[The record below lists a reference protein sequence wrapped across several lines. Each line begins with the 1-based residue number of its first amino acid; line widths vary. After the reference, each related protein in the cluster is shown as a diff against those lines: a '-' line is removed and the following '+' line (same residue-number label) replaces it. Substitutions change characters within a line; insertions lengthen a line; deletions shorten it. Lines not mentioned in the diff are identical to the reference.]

1 MNKFI
6 VIATAVV
13 AAAGLCEPARAEMS
27 LDVSPIRVTVRM
39 EAGED
44 YTNALRVLNSG
55 KDPVRLRAYLE
66 DWDLDEVGTPIFRPA
81 GTLNRTASPWVDVAP
96 ADFLLEPGQTEFVRF
111 TIRVPKDVMEAGY
124 HGTIL
129 LETLPLN
136 RAESGQRQ
144 MFVQGRIAC
153 MMYVT
158 VGNPSK
164 TAAITELTTIRR
176 DGQNYLRVQ
185 VANTGDDFI
194 RLAGDMTVR
203 RGDETVNEG
212 TALPDVPVLPG
223 SRRWLELELS
233 PELMAADL
241 LARINID
248 IADVGVLIGEC
259 PLDPSKVQLAQ

>member
-6 VIATAVV
+6 LMSTVIIAAT
-13 AAAGLCEPARAEMS
+13 GLSNSARGEMS

-39 EAGED
+39 EAGEE

-66 DWDLDEVGTPIFRPA
+66 DWYLDEVGTPIFRPA
-81 GTLNRTASPWVDVAP
+81 GTVDRTASPWVDVAP

-111 TIRVPKDVMEAGY
+111 TIRVPKEIMEAGY

-136 RAESGQRQ
+136 RAESGQMQ

-158 VGNPSK
+158 VGNPTK
-164 TAAITELTTIRR
+164 AAAITELTTIRR
-176 DGQNYLRVQ
+176 AGQNYLRVQ

-203 RGDETVNEG
+203 RGDETVGIG
-212 TALPDVPVLPG
+212 TDLPDVPVLPG
-223 SRRWLELELS
+223 SRRWVELELS

-241 LARINID
+241 MARINID

-259 PLDPSKVQLAQ
+259 PLDPTKVQLAQ